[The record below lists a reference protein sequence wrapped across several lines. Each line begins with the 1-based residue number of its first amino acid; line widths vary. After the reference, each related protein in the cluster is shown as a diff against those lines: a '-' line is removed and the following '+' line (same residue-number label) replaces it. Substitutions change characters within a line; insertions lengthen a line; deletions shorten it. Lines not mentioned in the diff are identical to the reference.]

1 MKAALESICS
11 VFSIKLRE
19 LGKETACERTKW
31 QTRMKME
38 LAEWWRESEEIGW
51 DGGGAG
57 LSFEPGRL
65 APAGDSIC
73 RQVPG
78 HARPFNPCFK
88 DL

>member
-1 MKAALESICS
+1 
-11 VFSIKLRE
+11 
-19 LGKETACERTKW
+19 
-31 QTRMKME
+31 ME
-38 LAEWWRESEEIGW
+38 LAEWWQESEEIGW

-73 RQVPG
+73 REVPG
-78 HARPFNPCFK
+78 HARPFDPCFK